1 MIKPIEEGYLTFTF
15 EENTWMF
22 AKKYDEL
29 TEYEN
34 MNKALDLGL
43 TDKEEKVKNSGIDI
57 LALDK
62 NKKLYLIE
70 IKDPRL
76 DESENADRKWDVE
89 VAKKI
94 KDTVSGIVGFSNTSD
109 KLKKEFRN
117 SLSCFLSNNFA
128 VIFWLESSRI
138 SEKEKSYA
146 IGRDRNFVG
155 FSSWQKNL
163 QKRLKWL
170 TTNISL
176 ANAET
181 YHNDFIGLKVE
192 DKWRKGVNKH
202 EVHKPRPKKRDK
214 NN

>member
-128 VIFWLESSRI
+128 VIF
-138 SEKEKSYA
+138 
-146 IGRDRNFVG
+146 
-155 FSSWQKNL
+155 
-163 QKRLKWL
+163 
-170 TTNISL
+170 
-176 ANAET
+176 
-181 YHNDFIGLKVE
+181 
-192 DKWRKGVNKH
+192 
-202 EVHKPRPKKRDK
+202 
-214 NN
+214 

>member
-89 VAKKI
+89 VAKK
-94 KDTVSGIVGFSNTSD
+94 N
-109 KLKKEFRN
+109 
-117 SLSCFLSNNFA
+117 
-128 VIFWLESSRI
+128 
-138 SEKEKSYA
+138 
-146 IGRDRNFVG
+146 
-155 FSSWQKNL
+155 
-163 QKRLKWL
+163 
-170 TTNISL
+170 
-176 ANAET
+176 
-181 YHNDFIGLKVE
+181 
-192 DKWRKGVNKH
+192 
-202 EVHKPRPKKRDK
+202 
-214 NN
+214 